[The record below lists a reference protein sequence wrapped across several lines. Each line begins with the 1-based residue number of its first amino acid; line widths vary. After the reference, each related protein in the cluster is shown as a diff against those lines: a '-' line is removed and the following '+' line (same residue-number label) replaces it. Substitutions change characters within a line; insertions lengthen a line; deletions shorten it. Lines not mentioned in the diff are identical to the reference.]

1 MTPYI
6 YLFKHSNDQS
16 TNSEENGNLNFDFIS
31 ENRKMPFFPLFTRV
45 RLPQK
50 KMISIYL
57 CTHVCMKNRRKR
69 VRERERDLLFIDTIF
84 AFQASFAR
92 SSNQ

>member
-31 ENRKMPFFPLFTRV
+31 ENRKMPFFSIIYTRAIATKKNDIHLFMHA
-45 RLPQK
+45 RLHEK
-50 KMISIYL
+50 
-57 CTHVCMKNRRKR
+57 
-69 VRERERDLLFIDTIF
+69 
-84 AFQASFAR
+84 
-92 SSNQ
+92 